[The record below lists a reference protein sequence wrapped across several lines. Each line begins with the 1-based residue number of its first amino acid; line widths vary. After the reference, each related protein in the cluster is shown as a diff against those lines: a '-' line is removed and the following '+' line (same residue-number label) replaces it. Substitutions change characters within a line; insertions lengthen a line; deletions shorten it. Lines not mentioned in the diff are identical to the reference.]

1 MKFLDF
7 GRFAVALFLAMFSAC
22 FLSGIYAR
30 PKTASSGYHLIKT
43 ITMRSFLTVSC

>member
-30 PKTASSGYHLIKT
+30 P
-43 ITMRSFLTVSC
+43 MRSFLTVSC